1 MREMIRDRIE
11 GVIITVKPSIVVLFL
26 SFLFCVATLIIF
38 RQQCVQEGY
47 EISRLSGIL
56 DKQQLAYEKISTD
69 YYNVLRREELIN
81 KAEDAGFVFP
91 HGGKVF
97 YVR

>member
-1 MREMIRDRIE
+1 MREMIRERIE
-11 GVIITVKPSIVVLFL
+11 GAIITVKPSAFILFL
-26 SFLFCVATLIIF
+26 AFLFCFATLIIF

-56 DKQQLAYEKISTD
+56 DKKQLAYEKISAD
-69 YYNVLRREELIN
+69 YYDVLSREKLIN
-81 KAEDAGFVFP
+81 KAEEKGFVFP